1 MICAKV
7 RRIFST
13 VLSISEK
20 LPQRRA
26 VLGRHSGELYSIA
39 HLWIAGNDQAFGV
52 QLYAL
57 DPQTNFQLGSHLQ
70 RKHHLYVAPDGTE
83 VCGFDT
89 KRRCRSCRMQLCLDR
104 QLFSLIMPALE
115 TLDLRFLVGICRNHD
130 LIPCLLPELRSGT
143 A

>member
-26 VLGRHSGELYSIA
+26 LLGSHAGELYSIA
-39 HLWIAGNDQAFGV
+39 HLWIAGNHYAFGV

-57 DPQTNFQLGSHLQ
+57 DPQTNFQFGSHLQ
-70 RKHHLYVAPDGTE
+70 RKHHLYVAPDGTA
-83 VCGFDT
+83 VGGLVT
-89 KRRCRSCRMQLCLDR
+89 MRRSILRRLKHLLDVT
-104 QLFSLIMPALE
+104 P
-115 TLDLRFLVGICRNHD
+115 LVNC
-130 LIPCLLPELRSGT
+130 
-143 A
+143 